1 MMRRRRRRRV
11 SEMDVHILKISRD
24 YGEDENEIE
33 GGKQKF
39 NIVHPQMI
47 GKYLLGNLTEI

>member
-1 MMRRRRRRRV
+1 MMRRRRRRV

-39 NIVHPQMI
+39 NIVHTQMI
-47 GKYLLGNLTEI
+47 GKYLLGNLNEI

>member
-47 GKYLLGNLTEI
+47 GKYLLGNLNEI